1 MQPATPAPK
10 FIAIDRSQTYW
21 GVIDIESLIGPEHP
35 ARLIWMLLGRLDL
48 SVFENCG
55 RSLKGQV
62 GAPRHAPRL
71 LAGVWIYAIT
81 LGVTS
86 ARAIE
91 RMMSHEPG
99 LRWLTGDEPVNHH
112 TLSDFRTSD
121 KARLDALFTEVL
133 AAMANDNL
141 LDLTTL
147 MQDGTKMRA
156 LASQRSY
163 HRRPTLENHLAEARE
178 VLAELE
184 QQAESDDAEQ
194 QQLRNKLRHA
204 EEAVA
209 RMELALD
216 EMKAREAET
225 CASKRDALRV
235 SETDPEARK
244 MMHPGGGWGLSYNLQ
259 MTTEAKSKVIVN
271 TDVVESRND
280 QNELVPA
287 LVGTLE
293 QCRALAAEGVVVEM
307 PRRIVADGGYTS
319 RENVEAAAA
328 HGVALISP
336 WKDDDVRGGNASA
349 DPQFAAPKFRA
360 VEGVNELA
368 CPAGK
373 RLVQIGQRKHH
384 GLPVRV
390 YESGA
395 ADCAACV
402 HRERCL
408 LKGQAT
414 RRIERVIESAVME
427 QYLARL
433 EEAETK
439 ELYKRRKAV
448 AEFPQL
454 YFKGCWRI
462 RSFMLRGLEKVRKE
476 AIWIALAYNVTRWI
490 QLRPGMIAQAA

>member
-10 FIAIDRSQTYW
+10 FIHIDRSQTRW
-21 GVIDIESLIGPEHP
+21 GVIDVESLIGPQHP
-35 ARLIWMLLGRLDL
+35 ARIVWMLLGRIDL

-62 GAPRHAPRL
+62 GAPRHSPRL
-71 LAGVWIYAIT
+71 LISVWIYAIT
-81 LGVTS
+81 LGVAS

-99 LRWLTGDEPVNHH
+99 LRWLCGDAPVNHH

-121 KARLDALFTEVL
+121 KERLDTLFTEVL
-133 AAMANDNL
+133 GAMANDNL

-163 HRRPTLENHLAEARE
+163 HRRPTLEEHMAKARE

-184 QQAESDDAEQ
+184 QQAESEDGQ

-204 EEAVA
+204 EQSVA
-209 RMELALD
+209 RMELAL
-216 EMKAREAET
+216 EQMKEREAAT
-225 CASKRDALRV
+225 CASKRDELRV

-244 MMHPGGGWGLSYNLQ
+244 MMHPGGGWALSYNLQ
-259 MTTEAKSKVIVN
+259 MTTEAQSKVIVSV
-271 TDVVESRND
+271 DVVQSRND

-287 LVGTLE
+287 LEQTLE

-307 PRRIVADGGYTS
+307 PQRIVADGGYTS
-319 RENVEAAAA
+319 RENVETAAA
-328 HGVALISP
+328 HDVALISP
-336 WKDDDVRGGNASA
+336 WKDDDVRGGNRSA
-349 DPQFAAPKFRA
+349 DGQFAAPKFRA
-360 VEGVNELA
+360 VEGVNELD

-373 RLVQIGQRKHH
+373 RLIQIRQRKHH

-390 YESGA
+390 YESRA
-395 ADCAACV
+395 ADCASCV

-408 LKGQAT
+408 LTGQKT

-454 YFKGCWRI
+454 HFKGRWHI
-462 RSFMLRGLEKVRKE
+462 RSFMLRGLQKVRKE
-476 AIWIALAYNVTRWI
+476 ATWIALAFNMTRWI
-490 QLRPGMIAQAA
+490 QLRPAMLAQAA